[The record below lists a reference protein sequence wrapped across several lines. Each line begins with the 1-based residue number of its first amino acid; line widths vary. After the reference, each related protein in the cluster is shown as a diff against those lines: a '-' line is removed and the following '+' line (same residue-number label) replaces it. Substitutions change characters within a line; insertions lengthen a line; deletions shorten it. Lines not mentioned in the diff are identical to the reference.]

1 MLKSKQR
8 FVWGSYKGH
17 PLFNPFNVNVSSTY
31 IGKTSRLYLKTRPC
45 SGVKTIPLPTD
56 TPVHTGKYL
65 TLLS

>member
-31 IGKTSRLYLKTRPC
+31 EGKQADFILRQGPALVLKLFRYL
-45 SGVKTIPLPTD
+45 
-56 TPVHTGKYL
+56 L
-65 TLLS
+65 THLCIQVNT